1 MEEFFELTIHYWWI
15 GVILATLIIL
25 ISAKRLSTFFGGDV
39 VEITLEEAMVILERK
54 QAILIDLAE
63 KKVFE
68 KCHII
73 GAINMPG
80 ITFINA
86 TAKLEETSKPIILLP
101 MKGLF
106 PMPVVQFLYSAGVP
120 KLYLL
125 KGTVNDWKK
134 AGFKVFEN

>member
-1 MEEFFELTIHYWWI
+1 MEAFLELTSHYWWV
-15 GVILATLIIL
+15 GVLLVIL
-25 ISAKRLSTFFGGDV
+25 ISLISAVKLSKFFGGEA
-39 VEITLEEAMVILERK
+39 VELTLEEAMVLIEQK
-54 QAILIDLAE
+54 QATLIDLAE

-73 GAINMPG
+73 GATNMPG

-86 TAKLEETSKPIILLP
+86 TAKLEDTSKPVILLP

-106 PMPVVQFLYSAGVP
+106 PMPVMQFLYKAGVP

>member
-1 MEEFFELTIHYWWI
+1 MEAFFELTNQYWWV
-15 GVILATLIIL
+15 GVILVTLILL
-25 ISAKRLSTFFGGDV
+25 ISAKRLSKFFGSEA
-39 VEITLEEAMVILERK
+39 VEITLEEAIVLIEQE
-54 QAILIDLAE
+54 QATLIDLAE

-68 KCHII
+68 KSHIV
-73 GAINMPG
+73 GATNMPG

-86 TAKLEETSKPIILLP
+86 TAKLEDTSKPIILLP

-106 PMPVVQFLYSAGVP
+106 PMPVVQFLYKAGVP

-134 AGFKVFEN
+134 AGFNVFEM

>member
-1 MEEFFELTIHYWWI
+1 MEYFFELTTNYWWA
-15 GVILATLIIL
+15 GLALIALIIL
-25 ISAKRLSTFFGGDV
+25 ISAKSLSKFFGGDA
-39 VEITLEEAMVILERK
+39 VEITAEEALVLIEQE
-54 QAILIDLAE
+54 QAMLIDLAE

-68 KCHII
+68 KCHIV

-86 TAKLEETSKPIILLP
+86 TAKLEDTTKPIVLLP

-125 KGTVNDWKK
+125 KGGLKVWKK
-134 AGFKVFEN
+134 AGFNVLEG